1 MRNLEANMKSVKFLA
16 LGICVSV
23 LAVLPLNAATTG
35 HFERTLQVSGT
46 VELEVTSGSGNI
58 NVHQGGAGTV
68 AVTARI
74 HSNNGASWL
83 FGSGNVDER
92 IHKIEQ
98 NPPITQTGNI
108 IHIGRFQ
115 DRDLA
120 RNISIDYDVTVPP
133 QTRLTSQTGSGDQ
146 TISDLQL
153 PMTAKTGSGNV
164 TVNRISGETRVS
176 SGSGDLKI
184 NSVKGILY
192 ADTGSGN
199 IHADD
204 VGGDAFVNT
213 GSGDIEVRQ
222 SAGGSVK
229 AQTGSG
235 NIKLRGVKGGL
246 RADAGSGN
254 IQAEGEPTSD
264 WRLGAGSGNITLRVP
279 SQASFNLDAR
289 TSSGTL
295 RFNNH
300 QVTTQGTLAKNHI
313 QGKVGN
319 GGVLLDIHTGSGDIE
334 LE

>member
-1 MRNLEANMKSVKFLA
+1 MKSVKFLA
-16 LGICVSV
+16 LAICVSV
-23 LAVLPLNAATTG
+23 LAVLPLHAATTG
-35 HFERTLQVSGT
+35 HFERTLQVNGT
-46 VELEVTSGSGNI
+46 VELEVSSGSGNI
-58 NVHQGGAGTV
+58 NVHQGGAGSV
-68 AVTARI
+68 SVTAKI
-74 HSNNGASWL
+74 HANSGTSWL
-83 FGSGNVDER
+83 FGSGNIEER

-98 NPPITQTGNI
+98 NPPIMQQGNTI
-108 IHIGRFQ
+108 RIGRIE
-115 DRDLA
+115 DRDLT

-133 QTRLTSQTGSGDQ
+133 QTKLTSHTGSGDQ
-146 TISDLQL
+146 TISGLQL
-153 PMTAKTGSGNV
+153 PMTAKTGSGNI
-164 TVNRISGETRVS
+164 TVDRISGESRVS

-199 IHADD
+199 IRAEDIAGD
-204 VGGDAFVNT
+204 VFVNT

-222 SAGGSVK
+222 SAGGSAK

-235 NIKLRGVKGGL
+235 NIKLHGVKGGL

-264 WRLGAGSGNITLRVP
+264 WRLGAGSGNITLRIP
-279 SQASFNLDAR
+279 TQASFNIDAR

-295 RFNNH
+295 KLNNH
-300 QVTTQGTLAKNHI
+300 QVTTQGTLARNHI

>member
-1 MRNLEANMKSVKFLA
+1 MKSVKSLA
-16 LGICVSV
+16 LGICASL

-46 VELEVTSGSGNI
+46 VDLEVTSGSGNI

-68 AVTARI
+68 AVTAKI

-83 FGSGNVDER
+83 FGSGNIEER

-98 NPPITQTGNI
+98 NPPIVQTGNI
-108 IHIGRFQ
+108 IHIGKFE

-133 QTRLTSQTGSGDQ
+133 QTRLNSQTGSGDQ
-146 TISDLQL
+146 SISDLQL

-164 TVNRISGETRVS
+164 TVNRISGETKVS

-204 VGGDAFVNT
+204 IGGDAFVNT

-222 SAGGSVK
+222 SASGSVK

-235 NIKLRGVKGGL
+235 NIKLQGVKGGL

-254 IQAEGEPTSD
+254 IHAEGEPTSD

-279 SQASFNLDAR
+279 SQASFNVDAR

-334 LE
+334 LQ

>member
-1 MRNLEANMKSVKFLA
+1 MKSVKFLA
-16 LGICVSV
+16 LAICVSV
-23 LAVLPLNAATTG
+23 LAVLPLHAATTR
-35 HFERTLQVSGT
+35 HFERTLQVNGT
-46 VELEVTSGSGNI
+46 VELEVSSGSGNI
-58 NVHQGGAGTV
+58 NVHQGGAGSV
-68 AVTARI
+68 SVTAKI
-74 HSNNGASWL
+74 HANSGTSWL
-83 FGSGNVDER
+83 FGSGNIEER

-98 NPPITQTGNI
+98 NPPIVQTGNI
-108 IHIGRFQ
+108 IRIGRIE
-115 DRDLA
+115 DRDLT

-133 QTRLTSQTGSGDQ
+133 QTKLTSHTGSGDQ
-146 TISDLQL
+146 TISGLQL
-153 PMTAKTGSGNV
+153 PMTAKTGSGNI
-164 TVNRISGETRVS
+164 TVDRISGESRVS

-199 IHADD
+199 IRAEDIAGD
-204 VGGDAFVNT
+204 VFVNT

-222 SAGGSVK
+222 SAGGSAK

-235 NIKLRGVKGGL
+235 NIKLHGVKGGL

-264 WRLGAGSGNITLRVP
+264 WRLGAGSGNITLRIP
-279 SQASFNLDAR
+279 TQASFNIDAR

-295 RFNNH
+295 KLNNH
-300 QVTTQGTLAKNHI
+300 QVTTQGTLARNHI